1 MKMVGG
7 NSMGAWGV
15 GLYQDDVTCDIRAE
29 YLNRLRLGFTNME
42 ATIDVIDS
50 NMDYIADEEDGPL
63 FWFALAE
70 TQWKYGRLL
79 PEVKEEALK
88 CIDSGTDLERWKDNK
103 KMYEKRK
110 LVLESLALKLNSPQP
125 PEKKVSK
132 LVIKKANWEVGD
144 VLLYKICDRNS
155 EKERIF
161 KESKWHNKYILLRVL
176 GIARFNI
183 GSLPKEYSH
192 EKNVVGIY
200 NWVGDQEPDP
210 EILERLELLKSDGKL
225 IKKILCLTVRDLKS
239 IEFKV
244 IKKDAEYGK
253 KNGEITNSQG
263 IDWLD
268 PYHIDDDFIMVL
280 MDAEKDGRLT
290 DV

>member
-1 MKMVGG
+1 MVGG

-15 GLYQDDVTCDIRAE
+15 GLYQDDVTCDIKEE
-29 YLNRLRLGFTNME
+29 YLDRLRLGFTNME
-42 ATIDVIDS
+42 ATIDVINS

-155 EKERIF
+155 EGKRIF

-176 GIARFNI
+176 EIADFNK
-183 GSLPKEYSH
+183 GSLHREYSD
-192 EKNVVGIY
+192 EMDIVGIY

-210 EILERLELLKSDGKL
+210 GILDRLELLKKDGKL
-225 IKKILCLTVRDLKS
+225 LRRTLDFDTKDLKK

-244 IKKDAEYGK
+244 IKKDTEYSK
-253 KNGEITNSQG
+253 KNNEITNGQG
-263 IDWLD
+263 VILLD

-280 MDAEKDGRLT
+280 MDAEKDGSLA